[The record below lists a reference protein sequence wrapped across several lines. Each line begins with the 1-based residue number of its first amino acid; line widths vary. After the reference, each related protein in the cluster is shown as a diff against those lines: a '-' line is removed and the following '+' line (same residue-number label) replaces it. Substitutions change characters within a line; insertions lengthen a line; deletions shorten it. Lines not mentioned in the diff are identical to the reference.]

1 MDNIVDKL
9 YEIFE
14 TFTDQLIDYGWKG
27 VRYGWKDTERW
38 ENGKGGWCLFE
49 LDNGFKLRLED
60 PEESENESGDKKVS
74 LCYWFEGGEPIEVD
88 SLDQLLDLLL

>member
-1 MDNIVDKL
+1 MNNKIDRL

-38 ENGKGGWCLFE
+38 ESGKGGWCLFE

-60 PEESENESGDKKVS
+60 PEDFGENEENKGS
-74 LCYWFEGGEPIEVD
+74 LYYWFEGEEPVEVE